1 VAVVAAELAPGAAV
15 SVTEPVESAG
25 PGLVPAAGVSAR
37 AEWEVPESALE
48 VAASASESA
57 ASVLVLEQPP
67 NSANRRRRTRPA
79 RRRLRPKSKG

>member
-25 PGLVPAAGVSAR
+25 PGLVPAAGVSA
-37 AEWEVPESALE
+37 PGS
-48 VAASASESA
+48 VAA

-79 RRRLRPKSKG
+79 RRRQRLKSKG